1 MAKLRLGTSY
11 WLDCV
16 EYAPRV
22 RPALRHNLEAD
33 VAIVGGGVT
42 GCAVAYCL
50 AQSRARVVLLEAN
63 RIGRGSTAA
72 STALLMQEPDVD
84 FTDLAA
90 RYGEASARTIWSAGG
105 RAVTDMQ
112 RTLRAL
118 HIDANGHELPSV
130 CIAHDADEVAALR
143 REQQKRRAARF
154 PARWLTP
161 RAISDL
167 TGIRAGGAILTL
179 GNGQVDPCKTSLGLA
194 AAAETHAARIFERS
208 PVSRMR
214 HDGRGVTIHVGKS
227 RVAASWGVVAT
238 GYATP
243 EFKPIAARFR
253 MMNTYVIATPP
264 LPATARRSLG
274 LGDVMLWDRARP
286 YHYLRWTPD
295 NRLLFGGADRPH
307 EPGSRRSVLR
317 TKAQELVRDLCGL
330 YPALA
335 GVDAAYAWEGLFAAT
350 PDGLPYIGTHR
361 RYPRHL
367 FALGYGGNGMT
378 FGFMAARMLARAVDG
393 ISRPEDRLFSFG
405 RTRQLQP
412 RRRDQGPVLF
422 KSSIA

>member
-11 WLDCV
+11 WLDCAEV
-16 EYAPRV
+16 APRV

-50 AQSRARVVLLEAN
+50 AQSGASVVLLEAN

-84 FTDLAA
+84 FTDLAS
-90 RYGEASARTIWSAGG
+90 RYGEASARTIWRAGR

-118 HIDANGHELPSV
+118 QIDANGHELPSV
-130 CIAHDADEVAALR
+130 CVAHHPEDLPALR
-143 REQQKRRAARF
+143 REQQRRRAARF

-161 RAISDL
+161 RDIADL
-167 TGIRAGGAILTL
+167 TGLRAGGAILTP
-179 GNGQVDPCKTSLGLA
+179 GNGQADPYKTSLGLA
-194 AAAETHAARIFERS
+194 TAAETHDARIFERS
-208 PVSRMR
+208 PVGRMR
-214 HDGRGVTIHVGKS
+214 KDGGGVTIHVGK
-227 RVAASWGVVAT
+227 RRITASWGVVAT

-253 MMNTYVIATPP
+253 MMNTYVIATAP
-264 LPATARRSLG
+264 LPATVRRSVG
-274 LGDVMLWDRARP
+274 LGDVMVWDRARP

-307 EPGSRRSVLR
+307 EPGSRRSVLP
-317 TKAQELVRDLCGL
+317 TKAQELVRDLWAL

-335 GVDAAYAWEGLFAAT
+335 GVEAEYAWEGLFAAT

-378 FGFMAARMLARAVDG
+378 FGFMAARMLARFVDG
-393 ISRPEDRLFSFG
+393 VSRPEDRLFSFG
-405 RTRQLQP
+405 RTRP
-412 RRRDQGPVLF
+412 
-422 KSSIA
+422 